1 MNLRSLVGDIV
12 AVVGLDGELRP
23 VGVELAE
30 TANGRHP
37 LLGRGAVGQVDLV
50 FVGLELVA
58 GRWRGVEVTAGRD
71 DARAGLLD
79 FVEVDRLGFGLGF
92 GRRGR
97 LRFELLQP
105 LLDRLQVDSRRWS
118 GQLLSR
124 LQRLDD
130 VVDNR
135 AVDGRV
141 VRDQR
146 PLIEV
151 VFDRQQGDEAQ
162 RHRKHDADDD
172 EDAGAGHGGL
182 RGGRGG

>member
-37 LLGRGAVGQVDLV
+37 LLGRGTVGQVDLV
-50 FVGLELVA
+50 LVGLELVA
-58 GRWRGVEVTAGRD
+58 GRWRRVEGTAGRN

-97 LRFELLQP
+97 LRFELF
-105 LLDRLQVDSRRWS
+105 SRSSIGFKSTAGGGAVSFCRVSNVLMTSSTTERWT
-118 GQLLSR
+118 
-124 LQRLDD
+124 D
-130 VVDNR
+130 V
-135 AVDGRV
+135 
-141 VRDQR
+141 
-146 PLIEV
+146 
-151 VFDRQQGDEAQ
+151 
-162 RHRKHDADDD
+162 
-172 EDAGAGHGGL
+172 
-182 RGGRGG
+182 